1 LVANQVR
8 REIAVLSGEI
18 IAGGSCGENDCPTIV
33 RAEGGMIDVQGYSRQ
48 DVKTPVG
55 EAVVR
60 IPAALILEA
69 AHALGG

>member
-1 LVANQVR
+1 
-8 REIAVLSGEI
+8 
-18 IAGGSCGENDCPTIV
+18 
-33 RAEGGMIDVQGYSRQ
+33 MIDVQGYSRQ